1 MDVYVFFFPMFF
13 FFRKI
18 ENFWKSKKKNTEKI
32 TIDWGHIEDLKK
44 PFSAQKTWFLPPFF
58 EFFRFFKKSELFW
71 GNRKTVKKLSF
82 SAKKGVFSLINITG
96 TKGNFSCIFLVV
108 LKKFR
113 FSKKKTCEIKKHACR
128 MFFYSADFFFHFF
141 SFSFA
146 EISIEITFPE
156 VVSFDTQ
163 TAAKKNNRK
172 IFFRKFWP
180 DNPIHNY
187 ESDDF
192 VQNWSHTS
200 ARATDF

>member
-1 MDVYVFFFPMFF
+1 MFFFSYVF

-71 GNRKTVKKLSF
+71 GNPKTVKKLSF

-113 FSKKKTCEIKKHACR
+113 FSKKKHSKKKHR
-128 MFFYSADFFFHFF
+128 RSMFFFRQIFQNIQKHLVYVDFLRY
-141 SFSFA
+141 
-146 EISIEITFPE
+146 TFENPY
-156 VVSFDTQ
+156 
-163 TAAKKNNRK
+163 RK
-172 IFFRKFWP
+172 IAVCLRYLRYIPHPYIPHRHW
-180 DNPIHNY
+180 
-187 ESDDF
+187 
-192 VQNWSHTS
+192 
-200 ARATDF
+200 